1 VATAV
6 EISLDRSPRAP
17 RTARA
22 VLQAAYADSIP
33 SILLDDLKLVVTE
46 LVANSYRHAPQGPIR
61 LRVKQNGEMALE
73 GAVEDADREPFGM
86 ADVRDSGG
94 LGLHIVDALAKDWEV
109 ADAGGRVRFTIND

>member
-1 VATAV
+1 MATAV
-6 EISLDRSPRAP
+6 EISFDPSPKAP

-33 SILLDDLKLVVTE
+33 PILLEDLKVVVTE

-61 LRVKQNGEMALE
+61 LRVKQNGEMVLN
-73 GAVEDADREPFGM
+73 GAVEDAGQEPFGM
-86 ADVRDSGG
+86 ADIRDAGG

-109 ADAGGRVRFTIND
+109 ADAGGRVRFTVTD